1 MEKLGERI
9 KKLRIEKGIKQSAL
23 GNQSAISSIERSN
36 YENPTAE
43 ILRTIAE
50 NLEISFDELT
60 KGTDW
65 SAPKTENNE
74 GRFGYSELDFNLS
87 IQKNGK
93 IDIQYKK
100 YLKFD
105 SNGLENRFCPKTSI
119 PLLYNC
125 KNCSKP
131 IQSINQIFCMGCG
144 KKIFHEPVF
153 ETMDEFFIEYKIDNT
168 FLELKKIYRNNN
180 DNSQSAD
187 LIDSY
192 VIKQEMEGK
201 IDSIKFF
208 EIRSDLNWMKEI
220 LDTLENSSKSESS
233 YEGHSPASISF
244 DIKSYG
250 KETAEENLAS
260 YFSNIADTQFDQ
272 FVPDFV
278 DVDEYIKGLNTKNE
292 QYYNFHLIKHFE
304 MKFISSMALALSK
317 LIDEENFEKV
327 NQEEE

>member
-50 NLEISFDELT
+50 NLEMSFDELT

-65 SAPKTENNE
+65 SAPKIENNE
-74 GRFGYSELDFNLS
+74 GRFGYSELDFS
-87 IQKNGK
+87 MTIQKNGK

-100 YLKFD
+100 YPRFD
-105 SNGLENRFCPKTSI
+105 SNGMENRFCPKTST
-119 PLLYNC
+119 PLLFNC

-131 IQSINQIFCMGCG
+131 IQSIDQIFCMGCG
-144 KKIFHEPVF
+144 KKIFHEPIF
-153 ETMDEFFIEYKIDNT
+153 ETMDELFIEYKIDNT
-168 FLELKKIYRNNN
+168 FLEQKKIYRNNN
-180 DNSQSAD
+180 IDDVQD
-187 LIDSY
+187 LIDAY
-192 VIKQEMEGK
+192 VIQQEIEGK
-201 IDSIKFF
+201 INSIKFF
-208 EIRSDLNWMKEI
+208 EIRSNINWMKEI
-220 LDTLENSSKSESS
+220 LDTLERSSELIAA
-233 YEGHSPASISF
+233 YEGYPPSIISGDVF
-244 DIKSYG
+244 HHG
-250 KETAEENLAS
+250 KEDAQRTLEQ
-260 YFSNIADTQFDQ
+260 YFMTFDDLSDQIA
-272 FVPDFV
+272 PDFV

-292 QYYNFHLIKHFE
+292 QYYNFHLRKHFE

-317 LIDEENFEKV
+317 LIEEEKFEKL